1 MTPLVMQIQ
10 SPSPLLSPV
19 VVDISWVPTDVFDHY
34 DPTEPRQKYEVR
46 AHCRTNPESSD
57 TRIVWL
63 KAGEEPPWERA
74 ARDVAAAVWLDQLS
88 AWFQRLAAAEQGVL
102 DRHTRPL
109 LVSPL
114 EKEEDKKGKKK

>member
-10 SPSPLLSPV
+10 SPSPLLTPV
-19 VVDISWVPTDVFDHY
+19 VVEITWESTDVFDHY
-34 DPTEPRQKYEVR
+34 DPTEPRQKHELR
-46 AHCRTNPESSD
+46 IHCRSHPEASD
-57 TRIVWL
+57 SRPVWL
-63 KAGEEPPWERA
+63 KAGEVPSWDFA

-88 AWFQRLAAAEQGVL
+88 TWFQRLAAAEQGVL